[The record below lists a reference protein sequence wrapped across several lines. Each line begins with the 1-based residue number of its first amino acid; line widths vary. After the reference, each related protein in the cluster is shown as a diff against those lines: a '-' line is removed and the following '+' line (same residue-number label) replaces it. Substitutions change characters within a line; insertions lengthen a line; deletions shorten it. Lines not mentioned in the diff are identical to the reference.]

1 MNYEFEIED
10 TTTFE
15 TSVLYLDILIEKDIY
30 GNLTTTLLYLTR

>member
-10 TTTFE
+10 TTIFE

-30 GNLTTTLLYLTR
+30 GNLTTTLLYLT

>member
-10 TTTFE
+10 TTTFK

-30 GNLTTTLLYLTR
+30 GNLSTTLL

>member
-15 TSVLYLDILIEKDIY
+15 TYVLYLDILIEKDIY
-30 GNLTTTLLYLTR
+30 GYLTTLLYLT